1 MPNKR
6 ILKKEFSGILLKFWK
21 SLGILKNPEES
32 FLKNPEESLR
42 IPKNPEDGWRRVVN
56 VEERGVMTSEEWH
69 WRNTMKEVFPLISDF
84 LFQLFSFLVASS
96 SFSFASSSSFL
107 SSPPSLPPLLPLL
120 PSSLAHLKPTLDGPH
135 KHGPLS
141 KILQDPPGSSRI
153 FQDLSGFLQH
163 CQTGLSR
170 LLVLFVLLLRF
181 QLVSGCNRCDSPQSP
196 FHWRRN

>member
-96 SFSFASSSSFL
+96 SFSFPSSSLPSFRH
-107 SSPPSLPPLLPLL
+107 LLHPLL
-120 PSSLAHLKPTLDGPH
+120 PSPSFPPLWLTLNQHLTDPTNTGHSPR
-135 KHGPLS
+135 
-141 KILQDPPGSSRI
+141 SSRI
-153 FQDLSGFLQH
+153 FQDSCSIARLN
-163 CQTGLSR
+163 SR
-170 LLVLFVLLLRF
+170 VFSSFSSFCSVF
-181 QLVSGCNRCDSPQSP
+181 N
-196 FHWRRN
+196 